1 MTTTT
6 TRPTQDALFDEPEL
20 NEALAAFATLANK
33 ISDAAANYIT
43 RANKEFNS
51 KNPTIHG
58 RNVFILNET
67 VREAKKA
74 VQVADRINLML
85 RHGPYAPPSH
95 PETSVKGEPEM
106 IDVQIIDDQVEEQTA

>member
-51 KNPTIHG
+51 ENPTIHG

-67 VREAKKA
+67 VREAKRPCRSPTA
-74 VQVADRINLML
+74 STSCSATTPTRHQATL
-85 RHGPYAPPSH
+85 RRA
-95 PETSVKGEPEM
+95 
-106 IDVQIIDDQVEEQTA
+106 